1 MTSDKVC
8 YELIDTVA
16 VVRLDDGK
24 ANALSHEVIDGLIQS
39 LDRAEREAAAVLLLG
54 RDRRLSGG
62 FDLNTMLSSPEAARQ
77 LVTAGA
83 ELMLRLY
90 GFPRPVVVACT
101 GHALAAG
108 AVLLLA
114 ADLRIGTSG
123 EFKIGL
129 NEVSIQMTL
138 PIFAME
144 LARARL
150 SKRHFTGATTLARIY
165 DPEGAKDAGFL
176 DATAPAQSLYEAA
189 LDQAR
194 RLAALPAP
202 AFRDTKNNERGAII
216 RFIRET
222 LAADMAKLTAPGEE

>member
-1 MTSDKVC
+1 
-8 YELIDTVA
+8 
-16 VVRLDDGK
+16 
-24 ANALSHEVIDGLIQS
+24 
-39 LDRAEREAAAVLLLG
+39 
-54 RDRRLSGG
+54 
-62 FDLNTMLSSPEAARQ
+62 
-77 LVTAGA
+77 
-83 ELMLRLY
+83 MLRLY

-114 ADLRIGTSG
+114 TDLRIGTSG
-123 EFKIGL
+123 DFKIGL

-150 SKRHFTGATTLARIY
+150 SKRHFTSATTLARIY

-176 DATAPAQSLYEAA
+176 DATAPAESLYNTA

-194 RLAALPAP
+194 RLAVLPDP
-202 AFRDTKNNERGAII
+202 AFRNTKDNERGAII

-222 LAADMAKLTAPGEE
+222 LAADMAKLIGPRV

>member
-1 MTSDKVC
+1 MASDKVR
-8 YELIDTVA
+8 YELVDKVA
-16 VVRLDDGK
+16 VVTLDDGK
-24 ANALSHEVIDGLIQS
+24 ANALSREVIDGLNQF
-39 LDRAEREAAAVLLLG
+39 LDRAEREAAAVLLVG

-62 FDLNTMLSSPEAARQ
+62 FDLNTMTSDPEAARQ

-114 ADLRIGTSG
+114 TDLRIGVSG
-123 EFKIGL
+123 DFKIGL

-138 PIFAME
+138 PIFATE

-150 SKRHFTGATTLARIY
+150 SKRHFTSATTLARIY

-176 DATAPAQSLYEAA
+176 DATATPESLYNTA

-194 RLAALPAP
+194 RLAVLPDP
-202 AFRDTKNNERGAII
+202 AFRNTKDNERGAII
-216 RFIRET
+216 RFVRET
-222 LAADMAKLTAPGEE
+222 LAADMAKLIGSRV

>member
-1 MTSDKVC
+1 MASDKVR
-8 YELIDTVA
+8 YELVDKVA
-16 VVRLDDGK
+16 VVTLDDGK
-24 ANALSHEVIDGLIQS
+24 ANALSHEVIDGLNLC
-39 LDRAEREAAAVLLLG
+39 LDRAEREAAILLVG

-62 FDLNTMLSSPEAARQ
+62 FDLNTMLSDPEAARK

-90 GFPRPVVVACT
+90 GFPRPIVVACT

-114 ADLRIGTSG
+114 TDLRIGTSG
-123 EFKIGL
+123 DFKIGL

-150 SKRHFTGATTLARIY
+150 SKRHFTSATTLARIY

-176 DATAPAQSLYEAA
+176 DATAPAESLHNTA
-189 LDQAR
+189 LNQAR

-202 AFRDTKNNERGAII
+202 AFRNTKENERGAII

-222 LAADMAKLTAPGEE
+222 LAADMAELTGPR

>member
-1 MTSDKVC
+1 MASDKVR
-8 YELIDTVA
+8 YELVDKVA
-16 VVRLDDGK
+16 VVTLDDGK
-24 ANALSHEVIDGLIQS
+24 ANALSREVIDGLNQF
-39 LDRAEREAAAVLLLG
+39 LDRAEREAAAVLLVG

-62 FDLNTMLSSPEAARQ
+62 FDLNTMTSDPEAARK

-114 ADLRIGTSG
+114 TDLRIGVSG
-123 EFKIGL
+123 DFKIGL

-138 PIFAME
+138 PIFATE

-150 SKRHFTGATTLARIY
+150 SKRHFTSATTLARIY

-176 DATAPAQSLYEAA
+176 DATATPESLYNTA

-194 RLAALPAP
+194 RLAVLPDP
-202 AFRDTKNNERGAII
+202 AFRNTKDNERGAII
-216 RFIRET
+216 RFVRET
-222 LAADMAKLTAPGEE
+222 LAADMAKLIGSRV

>member
-1 MTSDKVC
+1 MASDKVR
-8 YELIDTVA
+8 YKLVDKVA
-16 VVRLDDGK
+16 VVTLDDGK
-24 ANALSHEVIDGLIQS
+24 ANALSLEVIDGLNQC
-39 LDRAEREAAAVLLLG
+39 LDRAEREAAAVLLVG

-62 FDLNTMLSSPEAARQ
+62 FDLNTMLSDPEAARQ

-114 ADLRIGTSG
+114 TDLRIGTSG
-123 EFKIGL
+123 DFKIGL

-138 PIFAME
+138 PIFATE

-150 SKRHFTGATTLARIY
+150 SKRYFTNATTLARIY

-176 DATAPAQSLYEAA
+176 DATAPPESLYNTA

-194 RLAALPAP
+194 RLAVLPDP
-202 AFRDTKNNERGAII
+202 AFRNTKDNERGAII
-216 RFIRET
+216 RFVRET
-222 LAADMAKLTAPGEE
+222 LAADMAKLIGSRV